1 MEKNSQNKITV
12 AISEYLKKMFI
23 PLSVLIVLIIIASIV
38 SDVFFS
44 SANFENLLI
53 QLAVN
58 MIVSM
63 GMLTVI
69 LTGGIDLSV
78 GSIVG
83 VCGVLCAGFMRTTY
97 WWAAIAVAVIFG
109 LIIGL
114 ANGIIVARLK
124 IAPFI
129 VTLGMMSFARGLA
142 YWYTNATPIILS
154 MFEDLQDMDPFY
166 AFGGGRLFGFI
177 PIPAIVWLAVAIITF
192 FLLRYTTV
200 GRVTYAVGGNEEAVR
215 LSGINL
221 KKYKLFPYAYTGLL
235 AGFAGA
241 LLASRLRVGAPL
253 SGQGLELDSIA
264 AVVIGGTSLSG
275 GVGSVSG
282 VVIGVF
288 VLGII
293 DNILNLMN
301 VPAYPQMMLKGVI
314 VVAAVI
320 ASTREAKKGKLFG
333 AKA

>member
-1 MEKNSQNKITV
+1 MNNSYKRTFFG
-12 AISEYLKKMFI
+12 AIVGYFKKMLI
-23 PLSVLIVLIIIASIV
+23 PISVLVVLIIVASIV

-83 VCGVLCAGFMRTTY
+83 LTGVICAGLMRTMY
-97 WWAAIAVAVIFG
+97 WWIAILIAMVTGLVIG
-109 LIIGL
+109 LI
-114 ANGIIVARLK
+114 NGTIIARLK

-129 VTLGMMSFARGLA
+129 VTLGMMSFARGIA

-154 MFEDLQDMDPFY
+154 MFEDVQNLDPYY
-166 AFGGGRLFGFI
+166 AMGGGRLFGI
-177 PIPAIVWLAVAIITF
+177 LPIPALIWIIVAVITF
-192 FLLRYTTV
+192 FILRYTTM
-200 GRVTYAVGGNEEAVR
+200 GRVTYAIGGNEEAVR
-215 LSGINL
+215 LSGL
-221 KKYKLFPYAYTGLL
+221 SVKKYKAFPYAYIGLL
-235 AGFAGA
+235 SGLAGA

-253 SGQGLELDSIA
+253 SGNGLELDSIA

-275 GVGSVSG
+275 GIGSVSG

-288 VLGII
+288 VFGII
-293 DNILNLMN
+293 ENILNLMN
-301 VPAYPQMMLKGVI
+301 VPAYPQMMLKGLI

-320 ASTREAKKGKLFG
+320 ASTRESKKGK
-333 AKA
+333 